1 MKWIHNIHSILEK
14 RHRLLLFVFIPL
26 LSFSMHYRIFGL
38 DIMGVHSWR
47 QTLTQSNIVNF
58 YEEDNNILDP
68 RINERYQWKG
78 IYRMEFPIMQWLF
91 AQTYRVFGNDILLTR
106 ILSFMMG
113 LFAVWGL
120 YFLVLQI
127 FRNKLVA
134 VLAAWAFNFSPVF
147 YYYTMNPL
155 PDNFALCFAIWGAA
169 FSFKYMRDD
178 KLSSLMIAAFSISL
192 ATLAKMPFGLFYIIP
207 GVYFLQKIS
216 KKRFKAIGEDIAHI
230 ISSLLLMAPAI
241 VWYAWVIPKWQN
253 GITKGVLSGND
264 TSFSQLWDY
273 LSYHLF
279 SSFPEL
285 LLNYLS
291 LPFFIWAVWLIF
303 KKKLYKKALFVVLAV
318 WGILILF
325 YFFFEINMIARVH
338 DYYLFPF
345 LPLIFI
351 LVAYGIKDLLE
362 KANKQKLIVVF
373 SLLLLLPLSAYLRI
387 DKRWNPEWPGFN
399 SDLITYHDELKN
411 AVPDSCL
418 VVVGNDASP
427 AIWLYYVN
435 KKGWVYRHNNLTANK
450 LIEIRKFGAK
460 YMYSDSRQIDEDSL
474 ISRQFERIVTEQG
487 SIRVFELR
495 KWPD

>member
-169 FSFKYMRDD
+169 FSFKY
-178 KLSSLMIAAFSISL
+178 
-192 ATLAKMPFGLFYIIP
+192 
-207 GVYFLQKIS
+207 
-216 KKRFKAIGEDIAHI
+216 
-230 ISSLLLMAPAI
+230 
-241 VWYAWVIPKWQN
+241 
-253 GITKGVLSGND
+253 
-264 TSFSQLWDY
+264 
-273 LSYHLF
+273 
-279 SSFPEL
+279 
-285 LLNYLS
+285 
-291 LPFFIWAVWLIF
+291 
-303 KKKLYKKALFVVLAV
+303 
-318 WGILILF
+318 
-325 YFFFEINMIARVH
+325 
-338 DYYLFPF
+338 
-345 LPLIFI
+345 
-351 LVAYGIKDLLE
+351 
-362 KANKQKLIVVF
+362 
-373 SLLLLLPLSAYLRI
+373 
-387 DKRWNPEWPGFN
+387 
-399 SDLITYHDELKN
+399 
-411 AVPDSCL
+411 
-418 VVVGNDASP
+418 
-427 AIWLYYVN
+427 
-435 KKGWVYRHNNLTANK
+435 
-450 LIEIRKFGAK
+450 
-460 YMYSDSRQIDEDSL
+460 
-474 ISRQFERIVTEQG
+474 
-487 SIRVFELR
+487 
-495 KWPD
+495 